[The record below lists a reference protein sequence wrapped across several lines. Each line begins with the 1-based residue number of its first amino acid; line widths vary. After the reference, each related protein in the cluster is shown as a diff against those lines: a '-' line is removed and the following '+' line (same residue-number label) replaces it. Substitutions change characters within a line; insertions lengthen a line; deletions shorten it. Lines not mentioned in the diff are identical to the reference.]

1 MKTDSAK
8 KTFIIGSFL
17 SENEINKLEK
27 SKEGKEEIEN
37 TLTKKSVKLFFKHF
51 DRSVNTSRTKLAGK
65 YKIKKNQETRK
76 IYFYSLFFLFFG
88 EISIN

>member
-65 YKIKKNQETRK
+65 YKIKKESRNKKDLFLFT
-76 IYFYSLFFLFFG
+76 LFFIFWRNF
-88 EISIN
+88 N